1 MSFDGD
7 KRPPDWLMGRNFVRT
22 LGFTI
27 CNGMDS
33 TQFAALAEVKLA
45 IFQMV
50 SLLLTLLSIRIFVMR
65 PVGLTALKAYL
76 IPLALQ
82 NLHRVYLY
90 ILRLLSY

>member
-1 MSFDGD
+1 
-7 KRPPDWLMGRNFVRT
+7 MGRNFVRT

-50 SLLLTLLSIRIFVMR
+50 SLLLSIRVFVMR
-65 PVGLTALKAYL
+65 PAGLTALKAYL